1 MGLKYKYE
9 QDFSLLKH
17 IFTNTATEKTFTLSA
32 NIMSEYDFRNEL
44 TFRCDLMNR
53 RNIKIGSKHCLNSVY
68 CPSAT
73 YSAAI

>member
-44 TFRCDLMNR
+44 TFRCV
-53 RNIKIGSKHCLNSVY
+53 I
-68 CPSAT
+68 
-73 YSAAI
+73 